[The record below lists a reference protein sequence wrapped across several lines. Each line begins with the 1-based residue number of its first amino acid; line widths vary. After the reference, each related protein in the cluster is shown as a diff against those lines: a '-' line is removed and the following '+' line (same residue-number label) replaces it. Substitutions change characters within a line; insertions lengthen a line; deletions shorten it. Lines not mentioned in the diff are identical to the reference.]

1 MPCSFS
7 MSKRRLADAVPFS
20 GSERSTH
27 STAILDPY
35 FVSAAHTAAFVS
47 LHIRQPGVKKK
58 VHFSSGWAARASIGR
73 AEAITS
79 MSIALTAIGPQRIS
93 VDFVQSVI
101 GRGSPLNRALLGIVF
116 VPVFIVG
123 VVVGVL
129 ASPSSAPETA
139 PATGPTSASA
149 ETPAALA
156 ETPKEASSEPEGE
169 PATESTP
176 ETPAQDGF
184 GLAPAKKHYGK
195 VFEGQARR
203 HTFKIERPDNAAL
216 RIGRTYSP
224 CPCVY
229 VTAKKPSF
237 EKGAEADVEILIHS
251 LTLNGE
257 QSFPAYVE
265 LLEPEKKVLRA
276 DVSIEV
282 ERVPAKLMLKPDAFH
297 LGAVRGAKSAS
308 VELHNLTKRPVT
320 VGNVSCTIDGV
331 EVALPKGKR
340 IAPGGM
346 VTVEVATPESGLPR
360 GPVRGEMRVETN
372 VPEHATIAIPVDGTA
387 LR

>member
-1 MPCSFS
+1 
-7 MSKRRLADAVPFS
+7 
-20 GSERSTH
+20 
-27 STAILDPY
+27 
-35 FVSAAHTAAFVS
+35 
-47 LHIRQPGVKKK
+47 
-58 VHFSSGWAARASIGR
+58 
-73 AEAITS
+73 
-79 MSIALTAIGPQRIS
+79 
-93 VDFVQSVI
+93 
-101 GRGSPLNRALLGIVF
+101 LNRTLLGIAF

-129 ASPSSAPETA
+129 ASPSSPPDAA
-139 PATGPTSASA
+139 PAAGPAPASA
-149 ETPAALA
+149 ETSPEPG
-156 ETPKEASSEPEGE
+156 ETPKGAAPEPDAKTAE
-169 PATESTP
+169 PTT

-184 GLAPAKKHYGK
+184 GLSPAKKHYGK
-195 VFEGQARR
+195 VLEGQALT
-203 HTFKIERPDNAAL
+203 HVFKIDRPDDAAL

-237 EKGAEADVEILIHS
+237 DKGTEADVEILIHS

-320 VGNVSCTIDGV
+320 VGNVACTIEGIQV
-331 EVALPKGKR
+331 TMPKGKR
-340 IAPGGM
+340 IAPGGS
-346 VTVEVATPESGLPR
+346 VTVEIATPESGLPR
-360 GPVRGEMRVETN
+360 GAIRGEVRVETN
-372 VPEHATIAIPVDGTA
+372 VPEHAVMAIGVDGTG